1 MLQLGDFGEL
11 SISKF
16 TTPFFNPKSGRN
28 YSHTNSYFFRHDSY
42 FVR

>member
-16 TTPFFNPKSGRN
+16 TTPFFLTLRAVVIIPIQ
-28 YSHTNSYFFRHDSY
+28 TLIFFDMTLIS
-42 FVR
+42 